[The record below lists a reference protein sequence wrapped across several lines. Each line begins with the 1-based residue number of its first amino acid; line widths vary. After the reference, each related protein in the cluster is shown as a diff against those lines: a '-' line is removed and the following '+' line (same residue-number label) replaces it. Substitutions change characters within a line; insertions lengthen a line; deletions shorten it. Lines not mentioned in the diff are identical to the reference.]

1 MFSIFINHQIVD
13 KKNLKLDLLFKQA
26 FISAI
31 NVCNPGGG
39 EGLPYETDGDACRKF
54 WILPQKETIWAWLKL
69 FVTPKEDQ
77 SGRGIS
83 KFWPLKETA

>member
-31 NVCNPGGG
+31 NVCSPGGG
-39 EGLPYETDGDACRKF
+39 GGFA
-54 WILPQKETIWAWLKL
+54 
-69 FVTPKEDQ
+69 VTLGYLHLLQPAGCD
-77 SGRGIS
+77 
-83 KFWPLKETA
+83 